1 MKTNA
6 TGPLPVPELQG
17 KRVFPLFPPEEDRM
31 TRERLKKGY
40 GKALSGAGAA
50 WADSAAKADLFL
62 DFAHPSGPL
71 SSDPSCVD
79 TLFSG
84 RTLTP
89 EGLILLTG
97 DLRLLPGREEREK
110 LAFMYLSEG
119 GKYPERFAH
128 SLRTYIRNARD
139 RIVPRILDAD
149 DGAAMERY
157 LSLYAR
163 AELPTVI
170 ELLGEARRRR
180 LTEVTAFLLRYRKER
195 FTPEEEAAYEDA
207 ETDKALGFREM
218 NARDWRR
225 ILRFSI
231 RHGQVCVTGARGEEK
246 QIVVPDRIGGCPV
259 TAIGA
264 RAFFGSDLEGIALP
278 DTLET
283 IGREAF
289 AKCGGLKKLIVPDGV
304 TSIGTGAFR
313 GMGCL
318 PGRAG
323 SLPACTQLLP
333 AAVRPGMLVEFGR
346 YPRDALLTPAPIR
359 WRVVE
364 TKGTA
369 ALLLAEDAIDFL
381 PYHDRSGYVTWETC
395 SLRAY
400 LNGAFL
406 SAVFTREERGRVRK
420 TVQRNPDN
428 HVYRTR
434 GGRETEDAVF
444 LPDDAQAQ
452 DLEEGYASLMCAPTP
467 FARLLRAPA
476 GTGDE
481 SCGWWLRCPGI
492 SGDFAAYVYSDGKV
506 FYSGCSARN
515 ERTAVRPALW
525 IEL

>member
-1 MKTNA
+1 M
-6 TGPLPVPELQG
+6 PVPELRG
-17 KRVFPLFPPEEDRM
+17 KRVYPLFSPEADRR
-31 TRERLKKGY
+31 TRERLKTGY
-40 GKALSGAGAA
+40 GKALSRAGAT
-50 WADSAAKADLFL
+50 WADVAARADLFL
-62 DFAHPSGPL
+62 DFAHPSGSI
-71 SSDPSCVD
+71 SSGASGAD

-84 RTLTP
+84 RTFTP

-97 DLRLLPGREEREK
+97 ELRLLAGREEREK
-110 LAFMYLSEG
+110 LAYAYLSEG
-119 GKYPERFAH
+119 TKYPERFTHA
-128 SLRTYIRNARD
+128 LRTYARNARD
-139 RIVPRILDAD
+139 RIVPRILNAD

-163 AELPTVI
+163 VELPTVL

-180 LTEVTAFLLRYRKER
+180 LTEVTACLLRYRKER

-231 RHGQVCVTGARGEEK
+231 RHGQVCVTGVRGEEK
-246 QIVVPDRIGGCPV
+246 RIVIPDRIGGCPV

-264 RAFFGSDLEGIALP
+264 RAFFGSGLEGITLP

-283 IGREAF
+283 IGSEAF
-289 AKCGGLKKLIVPDGV
+289 AKCGGLKDLAVPDGV
-304 TSIGTGAFR
+304 RSIGTGAFR

-318 PGRAG
+318 P
-323 SLPACTQLLP
+323 
-333 AAVRPGMLVEFGR
+333 VRPGMPPAEAQPLPADMKAGVFVEFGR
-346 YPRDALLTPAPIR
+346 YPADALLTLAPIR
-359 WRVVE
+359 WRVIG
-364 TKGTA
+364 TKGSA

-381 PYHDRSGYVTWETC
+381 PYHDRPGYVTWETC

-406 SAVFTREERGRVRK
+406 SDAFTPEERRRIRK
-420 TVQRNPDN
+420 SVQRNPDN

-444 LPDDAQAQ
+444 LPDDAQTQ
-452 DLEEGYASLMCAPTP
+452 ELEEGPVSPACAPTP

-476 GTGDE
+476 GTGAGN
-481 SCGWWLRCPGI
+481 CGWWLRCPGI
-492 SGDFAAYVYSDGKV
+492 SGDFAAYVFSDGKV
-506 FYSGCSARN
+506 FYSGCGARN
-515 ERTAVRPALW
+515 ECTAVRPALW
-525 IEL
+525 IELKG